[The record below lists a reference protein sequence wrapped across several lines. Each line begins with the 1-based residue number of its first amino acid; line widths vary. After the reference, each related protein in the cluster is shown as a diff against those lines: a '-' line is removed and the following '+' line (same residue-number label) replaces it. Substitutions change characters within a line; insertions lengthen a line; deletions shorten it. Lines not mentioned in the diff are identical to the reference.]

1 MSERST
7 WGSRARLP
15 LSFVI
20 AAVAIAL
27 LMPIAVVVLL
37 SIGEDTIMTFP
48 PRGFTLDWFAEAFT
62 SQRWSSRLGAS
73 VKVGVA
79 SAIAATALGTL
90 TAVGLKRA
98 RMRGK
103 GFIYGVLLAPLI
115 VPTVTVGIGMY
126 FVWTEGWA
134 IGPIVIGGGL
144 SGSVL
149 GLVLAHTILALP
161 FSLITVTASLM
172 TVDRNLELAA
182 GSLGASPWVSF
193 RRITLPLIM
202 PGVLA
207 GLILSFLTSW
217 DEVIVALYMAT
228 PRFSTIPVELFGQI
242 RASPTPTA
250 AAISTMLVLAG
261 VVAFLSALA
270 LRRRVA
276 SL

>member
-15 LSFVI
+15 LAFVV
-20 AAVAIAL
+20 AVVAIAL
-27 LMPIAVVVLL
+27 LMPIAIVVLL

-48 PRGFTLDWFAEAFT
+48 PRGFTLDWFTEAFT
-62 SQRWSSRLGAS
+62 SQRWASRLAAS
-73 VKVGVA
+73 LKVGVA

-103 GFIYGVLLAPLI
+103 GIIYGLLLAPLI
-115 VPTVTVGIGMY
+115 VPTVTVGIGMF
-126 FVWTEGWA
+126 FVWSEGWT
-134 IGPIVIGGGL
+134 IGPLVIGGGL
-144 SGSVL
+144 NGSVL

-261 VVAFLSALA
+261 VVAFLTALA
-270 LRRRVA
+270 LRRRTA
-276 SL
+276 PL

>member
-1 MSERST
+1 MSARSF
-7 WGSRARLP
+7 WDSRARLP
-15 LSFVI
+15 LAFVV
-20 AAVAIAL
+20 AVVAIAL
-27 LMPIAVVVLL
+27 LMPIIIVVLL
-37 SIGEDTIMTFP
+37 SVGEDRIMTFP
-48 PRGFTLDWFAEAFT
+48 PRGFTLGWFAEAFT
-62 SQRWSSRLGAS
+62 SPRWASRLAAS
-73 VKVGVA
+73 LKVGIA

-90 TAVGLKRA
+90 TAVGLRRA

-103 GFIYGVLLAPLI
+103 GLIYGLLLAPLI

-126 FVWTEGWA
+126 FVWSEGWA

-144 SGSVL
+144 TGSVL

-161 FSLITVTASLM
+161 FPLITVTASLM

-193 RRITLPLIM
+193 RRVTLPLIM

-228 PRFSTIPVELFGQI
+228 PRFGTIPVELFGQI
-242 RASPTPTA
+242 QQSPTPTA
-250 AAISTMLVLAG
+250 AAISTMLVVAG
-261 VVAFLSALA
+261 VVAFLTALA
-270 LRRRVA
+270 LRRRQA
-276 SL
+276 PL